1 VLAADLPVEPDA
13 PEARRWLIEELSG
26 PEYREAEPTWFDLAA
41 QAVRD
46 WLFGL
51 FDGGGG
57 LPAPV
62 LIALVIVV
70 VLVLVVVGLL
80 VFGLPRLRR
89 RREASTP
96 LFDDGDTRSLT
107 ELRRAADDAAADGR
121 LDVAIEERY
130 RAIVRGAVDREL
142 VRVHP
147 GTTAHGFAR
156 SATDPFPAFAPRL
169 EAAAGVFDA
178 VRYLGRP
185 GTRGDVDDLA
195 ALDAEL
201 ERAVPADAV
210 LAAAVSPTAPQGRVR

>member
-1 VLAADLPVEPDA
+1 MLPADLPVEPEA
-13 PEARRWLIEELSG
+13 PEARRWLIEELSR
-26 PEYREAEPTWFDLAA
+26 PEYREAEPTAFDLAA

-57 LPAPV
+57 LPAP
-62 LIALVIVV
+62 LLLALAIAV
-70 VLVLVVVGLL
+70 VLVLVIVGLL
-80 VFGLPRLRR
+80 VFGLPRRR
-89 RREASTP
+89 RRRAASAP
-96 LFDDGDTRSLT
+96 FFDDGDTRSLA
-107 ELRRAADDAAADGR
+107 ELRRAADAAAAEGR
-121 LDVAIEERY
+121 LDVAIEERF

-147 GTTAHGFAR
+147 GTTAHGFAG
-156 SATDPFPAFAPRL
+156 SASAPFPSFGSRL

-185 GTRGDVDDLA
+185 GTRTDVDELA

-201 ERAVPADAV
+201 DRAVPADTAH
-210 LAAAVSPTAPQGRVR
+210 AAWQEPVR